1 MTLSSI
7 AKLLKKSES
16 YVRILCERIKQDS
29 REGKIVLLVGTQ
41 DQTISPYPATSI
53 KRYFT
58 PEQIQY
64 LTNEE
69 TLNRQAAK
77 SLLERIALFRAEY
90 PGHKITS
97 YRLRQLYKECNIKY
111 KFVR

>member
-1 MTLSSI
+1 MTLRSI
-7 AKLLKKSES
+7 AKLLKKSMN

-29 REGKIVLLVGTQ
+29 REGKILLLVGTQ

-53 KRYFT
+53 MRYFT

-64 LTNEE
+64 LTKEE

-77 SLLERIALFRAEY
+77 SLQERIALFRARY
-90 PGHKITS
+90 PGQKITA
-97 YRLRQLYKECNIKY
+97 YRLRQLYSEHKIKY